1 MLNLFTKNYDEY
13 KEKMNSYK
21 DNVKITAFL
30 FAQYKM
36 HFENL
41 EDQQTFHF

>member
-1 MLNLFTKNYDEY
+1 MLNLFTKNFDEY
-13 KEKMNSYK
+13 KERDNSYK

-30 FAQYKM
+30 FSLYKM

-41 EDQQTFHF
+41 ED

>member
-1 MLNLFTKNYDEY
+1 MLNLFTKNYDEF

-41 EDQQTFHF
+41 ED